1 MAEARRLPVLNLIT
15 PGLAKFKPYVGQ
27 EPPVEYLDKVIQSW
41 SFAEGHITA
50 LENVNAG
57 DFDNAYK
64 CGLLKSK
71 MGGIYAP
78 VPVNDP
84 YNGNNPINTPDTLR
98 AWMRSKYQREIIGS
112 RQSALQKY

>member
-1 MAEARRLPVLNLIT
+1 M
-15 PGLAKFKPYVGQ
+15 
-27 EPPVEYLDKVIQSW
+27 IQSW

-50 LENVNAG
+50 LENANAG
-57 DFDNAYK
+57 DFNNAYK

-84 YNGNNPINTPDTLR
+84 YNGNNPINIPDTLR
-98 AWMRSKYQREIIGS
+98 AWMRSKYQHKTIDS
-112 RQSALQKY
+112 WQSALQRLTQEKFLHTDLPDTYKKRI